1 MHITILNLSLIK
13 RALFLMFILWSL
25 VSCQKEDDEAFNA
38 DFEYE
43 FIDEN
48 RVLFTNTSVGNYQ
61 SLIWDF
67 GNEEKHNTNDKN
79 KSFEVFYPKA
89 GDYHVELNIYNDA
102 GENNEIRKTIT
113 IENDVLEVSFTAEP
127 DAENQ
132 NLYHLTN
139 TTVGDFDSIR
149 WQFRHK
155 NIENTDET
163 VAYLPFKGTY
173 KVELQVTQENV
184 TFSDSQNITIEN
196 DDPDYLSNME
206 LVWSD
211 EFDGSS
217 IDQDNWTFETGA
229 TGWGNNELQDYT
241 NGDNAEIVDEKLVIT
256 ARKVNDNKIQGS
268 YTSSRMVTLD
278 KHDFLYGRMEIRAKL
293 PSGTG
298 IWPAIW
304 MLGSNIS
311 EVSWPACG
319 EIDIMEYVGYQ
330 PNTVHST
337 VHTPAGY
344 GADGKGNSI
353 SLPTAEEEFH
363 NYGII
368 WTEKFIRF
376 YLNDPENIRFTYS
389 PSNKTEENWPFD
401 KPQFFILNIAVG
413 GDWGGAQGIDNSI
426 FPQKMEVDYVR
437 VYQEIY

>member
-1 MHITILNLSLIK
+1 
-13 RALFLMFILWSL
+13 MFILWSF
-25 VSCQKEDDEAFNA
+25 VSCEKEDDEAFKA

-43 FIDEN
+43 FINEN
-48 RVLFTNTSVGNYQ
+48 RVLFTNTSAGNYN
-61 SLIWDF
+61 SLVWNF
-67 GNEEKHNTNDKN
+67 GNGEKITTEDKN
-79 KSFEVFYPKA
+79 KSFEVYYPKS
-89 GDYHVELNIYNDA
+89 GDYNVVLNIYNDI
-102 GENNEIRKTIT
+102 GENNKIRKTVT
-113 IENDVLEVSFTAEP
+113 INEDVIEVAFTAEP

-132 NLYHLTN
+132 NLYHLVN
-139 TTVGDFDSIR
+139 TTAGSYDSIR
-149 WQFRHK
+149 WQFRYK
-155 NIENTDET
+155 TIENTDET
-163 VAYLPFKGTY
+163 LAYFPFAGTF
-173 KVELQVTQENV
+173 KIDLHVTINNT
-184 TFSDSQNITIEN
+184 TFSSSQNITVSG
-196 DDPDYLSNME
+196 DDPDYLANME

-217 IDQDNWTFETGA
+217 VNPENWTFETGA
-229 TGWGNNELQDYT
+229 SGWGNKELQNYT
-241 NGDNAEIVDEKLVIT
+241 DGDNSEIVDGNLIIT
-256 ARKVNDNKIQGS
+256 AKKINDSKTAGS

-304 MLGSNIS
+304 MLGSNIT

-337 VHTPAGY
+337 VHTPAGF
-344 GADGKGNSI
+344 GADGNGSSS

-368 WTEKFIRF
+368 WTEKHIKF
-376 YLNDPENIRFTYS
+376 YIDDPENVRFTYA
-389 PSNKTEENWPFD
+389 PSIKNEDNWPFD

-413 GDWGGAQGIDNSI
+413 GNWGGAQGIDNSI
-426 FPQKMEVDYVR
+426 FPQEMEVDYVR

>member
-1 MHITILNLSLIK
+1 
-13 RALFLMFILWSL
+13 MFILWSFG
-25 VSCQKEDDEAFNA
+25 SCQKEDDEAFKA

-48 RVLFTNTSVGNYQ
+48 RVVFTNTSEGNYN
-61 SLIWDF
+61 SLVWNF
-67 GNEEKHNTNDKN
+67 GNGEKITTQDKN
-79 KSFEVFYPKA
+79 KSHEVFYPKS
-89 GDYHVELNIYNDA
+89 GEYNVDLNIYNDV
-102 GENNEIRKTIT
+102 GENNKIRKTVS
-113 IENDVLEVSFTAEP
+113 IENDVVEVSFTAEP

-139 TTVGDFDSIR
+139 TTTGGYDSIR
-149 WQFRHK
+149 WQFRYK
-155 NIENTDET
+155 TIENTDET

-173 KVELQVTQENV
+173 KVELQITMENV
-184 TFSDSQNITIEN
+184 TFTGSQNITIAE
-196 DDPDYLSNME
+196 DDPDYLSNMD

-211 EFDGSS
+211 EFDASEVNT
-217 IDQDNWTFETGA
+217 DNWTFETGA

-241 NGDNAEIVDEKLVIT
+241 DGGNAEIADEKLVIT
-256 ARKVNDNKIQGS
+256 ARKVNESKTPGS

-304 MLGSNIS
+304 MLGSNIT

-344 GADGKGNSI
+344 GADGKGNST

-368 WTEKFIRF
+368 WTEQFIRF
-376 YLNDPENIRFTYS
+376 YIDDPANVRFTYA
-389 PSNKTEENWPFD
+389 PSQKNEDKWPFD

-413 GDWGGAQGIDNSI
+413 GNWGGAQGIDNSI
-426 FPQKMEVDYVR
+426 FPQEMEVDYVR